1 VELCDECLAVPA
13 ESSPLI
19 QEGHLLVLHIL
30 CGLVEQALF
39 AHASRRRG
47 HASRRRG
54 RDEPKDND
62 QDKRE

>member
-1 VELCDECLAVPA
+1 
-13 ESSPLI
+13 
-19 QEGHLLVLHIL
+19 VLHIL

-47 HASRRRG
+47 RE
-54 RDEPKDND
+54 EPKDNE